1 MTAIQSGSRVTLTFA
16 LHLESGELV
25 DETAQPASFEVGDG
39 KLLPHFE
46 QLLEG
51 LEAGAKR
58 SFVIEEAFG
67 VHNPKNLQFFSLS
80 SFEEAPEPGLV
91 MNFSSPSGDLPGVIK
106 SVTNEH
112 VEVDFNHPLAGKT
125 ILFSVEILDVDNSR
139 QTSNGINIRNEI

>member
-25 DETAQPASFEVGDG
+25 DETTQPASFEVGDG

-67 VHNPKNLQFFSLS
+67 VHNPKNLQFFSLN

-91 MNFSSPSGDLPGVIK
+91 MNFSSPSGDLPGVIN
-106 SVTNEH
+106 SVTNEQ